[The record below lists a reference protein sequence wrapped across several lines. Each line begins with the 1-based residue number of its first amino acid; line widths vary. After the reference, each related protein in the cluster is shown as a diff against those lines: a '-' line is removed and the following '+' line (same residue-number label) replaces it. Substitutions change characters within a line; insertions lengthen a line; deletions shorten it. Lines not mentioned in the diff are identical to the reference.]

1 MHQSGYGRASG
12 KTDGTGKDDTYDC
25 GDDPKEQ
32 VDKQYE
38 EGRKMDSERR
48 ENQDA
53 FTCLMEQAVVLGKN
67 KENGDRDWAESF
79 QEFLKLMADCTDA
92 DRVLVFPIINGD
104 TYERSFEYWRK
115 DLSFP
120 GTDKRM
126 VSIHW
131 IPEYHQAFCEG
142 RTVVIRDME
151 ELRHEDAVI
160 YHRFHVEG
168 VEMLIA
174 FPLMY
179 RGKLWG
185 YIRIDNPELEQS
197 KQLLSVLPMMGAY
210 LGSMNDGS
218 QMRNVLNRH
227 EYLLSKNRFELEK
240 ER

>member
-32 VDKQYE
+32 IDKQYE

-53 FTCLMEQAVVLGKN
+53 FTCLMEQAVVLGKK

-131 IPEYHQAFCEG
+131 IP
-142 RTVVIRDME
+142 
-151 ELRHEDAVI
+151 
-160 YHRFHVEG
+160 G
-168 VEMLIA
+168 VPSSIL
-174 FPLMY
+174 
-179 RGKLWG
+179 
-185 YIRIDNPELEQS
+185 
-197 KQLLSVLPMMGAY
+197 
-210 LGSMNDGS
+210 
-218 QMRNVLNRH
+218 
-227 EYLLSKNRFELEK
+227 
-240 ER
+240 

>member
-1 MHQSGYGRASG
+1 
-12 KTDGTGKDDTYDC
+12 
-25 GDDPKEQ
+25 
-32 VDKQYE
+32 
-38 EGRKMDSERR
+38 
-48 ENQDA
+48 
-53 FTCLMEQAVVLGKN
+53 
-67 KENGDRDWAESF
+67 
-79 QEFLKLMADCTDA
+79 MADCTDA

-179 RGKLWG
+179 RENCGAISG
-185 YIRIDNPELEQS
+185 SIIQS
-197 KQLLSVLPMMGAY
+197 WNS
-210 LGSMNDGS
+210 
-218 QMRNVLNRH
+218 RNSCFRCF
-227 EYLLSKNRFELEK
+227 R
-240 ER
+240 